1 MHVHIPVHMCI
12 CTHIEREKEG
22 WEDQEGDGRR
32 EGEMEEERTED
43 KEILL
48 ELKERYM

>member
-1 MHVHIPVHMCI
+1 MGEP
-12 CTHIEREKEG
+12 RRRWKEG
-22 WEDQEGDGRR
+22 GRDGRR